1 MSFLQNGVSHRW
13 RGEQHHSVGFASP
26 AESSVQDSVVEKAVV
41 LVQLAKPEV
50 FGVVLRQGVGVQQLL
65 QCNEPGVQHLLVADS
80 VFIER
85 DAIHHEV
92 S

>member
-13 RGEQHHSVGFASP
+13 RGEQHHSVGFAGP
-26 AESSVQDSVVEKAVV
+26 AESSVQDPVVEKAVV
-41 LVQLAKPEV
+41 LVQLAEPEV
-50 FGVVLRQGVGVQQLL
+50 FSVVLRQGVGVQQFL
-65 QCNEPGVQHLLVADS
+65 QCNESGVQHLLVADL